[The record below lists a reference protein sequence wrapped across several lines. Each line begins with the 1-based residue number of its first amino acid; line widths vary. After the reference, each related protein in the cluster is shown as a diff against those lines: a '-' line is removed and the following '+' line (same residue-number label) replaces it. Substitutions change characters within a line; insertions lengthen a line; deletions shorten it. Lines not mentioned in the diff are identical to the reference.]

1 MIWFFTLESLS
12 CRRTVFGL
20 LLAAAL
26 LGATSGA
33 YAASA
38 LSIPIEELNARFL
51 QVMKAGKTM
60 QFQQRYAVLGPTIA
74 RAFDLPFLLQ
84 SAIGAHWALLTPEQR
99 TALIDAFQQ
108 YAVSLCA
115 AYFDDY
121 SGQRFEILGETKT
134 SSGDPSILVKI
145 LPGDTTDDV
154 HTLSYVMRQVG
165 SEWKA
170 MDVVM
175 DRQISLAALALDQ
188 IRALLSN
195 YGHAGLLARL
205 QQTTAELS
213 HRASH

>member
-1 MIWFFTLESLS
+1 MVLFSMLQSLS
-12 CRRTVFGL
+12 YRRIVFGL

-26 LGATSGA
+26 LGAVPCA
-33 YAASA
+33 HAASA
-38 LSIPIEELNARFL
+38 LSAPIEELNAGFL
-51 QVMKAGKTM
+51 QVMRAGKTM
-60 QFQQRYAVLGPTIA
+60 QFQQRYAVLAPTIT
-74 RAFDLPFLLQ
+74 RAFDLTFLMQ
-84 SAIGAHWALLTPEQR
+84 SAIGAHWALLTVEQR
-99 TALIDAFQQ
+99 TALIEAFQQ

-121 SGQRFEILGETKT
+121 SGQRFEVLGETKT

-145 LPGDTTDDV
+145 LPGDVTDDV

-175 DRQISLAALALDQ
+175 DRQISLAALVLDQ

-195 YGHAGLLARL
+195 YGDAGLLARL
-205 QQTTAELS
+205 KQTTAELS
-213 HRASH
+213 QRASR

>member
-1 MIWFFTLESLS
+1 MVCFLIVKSLCS
-12 CRRTVFGL
+12 RRTVLAG
-20 LLAAAL
+20 LLAATL
-26 LGATSGA
+26 LGTTSGT

-38 LSIPIEELNARFL
+38 LSTPIEELNARFL
-51 QVMKAGKTM
+51 QVMKAGKAM
-60 QFQQRYAVLGPTIA
+60 QFQQRYAALAPTIA
-74 RAFDLPFLLQ
+74 HAFDLPFLMQ
-84 SAIGAHWALLTPEQR
+84 SAIGAHWALLTAEQR

-145 LPGDTTDDV
+145 LPGDATDDV

-170 MDVVM
+170 VDVVM

-188 IRALLSN
+188 VRALLSN
-195 YGHAGLLARL
+195 YGDAGLLARL

-213 HRASH
+213 HRSH

>member
-1 MIWFFTLESLS
+1 MLQSLS
-12 CRRTVFGL
+12 YPKIAFGL

-26 LGATSGA
+26 LGAASCA
-33 YAASA
+33 QAASA
-38 LSIPIEELNARFL
+38 LSAPIEELNARFL

-60 QFQQRYAVLGPTIA
+60 QFQQRYAVLAPTIT
-74 RAFDLPFLLQ
+74 RAFDLTFLMQ
-84 SAIGAHWALLTPEQR
+84 SAIGARWALLTAEQR
-99 TALIDAFQQ
+99 AALIEAFQQ

-115 AYFDDY
+115 TYFDDY
-121 SGQRFEILGETKT
+121 SGERFEILGEMKT

-145 LPGDTTDDV
+145 LPGDVTDDV

-195 YGHAGLLARL
+195 YGDAGLLARL

-213 HRASH
+213 HRASR